1 MMSETENYRESLNFH
16 EKGVKDLVTSV
27 KNQEKNKRKMFHN
40 NKINK
45 GNIYNNIFYTNTT
58 LAKFNHILS
67 MKFFNPMPDHKAAK
81 NRISRKS
88 YTAQKK
94 FSIEDFF
101 SKCNQ
106 IRRNLKNRKLCL
118 KEI

>member
-1 MMSETENYRESLNFH
+1 
-16 EKGVKDLVTSV
+16 
-27 KNQEKNKRKMFHN
+27 MFHNNKN

-45 GNIYNNIFYTNTT
+45 GNIYNNIFYVNTT

-88 YTAQKK
+88 YTAQKMK

-101 SKCNQ
+101 SKCDQ
-106 IRRNLKNRKLCL
+106 ICRNLKNRKLCL